1 MRIKVSNFILYIKR
15 LWFVLD
21 KVVEFL
27 FISLMNVIVN
37 GRLDLFLVEIVIVL
51 LMIKSLRMY
60 YGFFENFM

>member
-37 GRLDLFLVEIVIVL
+37 GCLDLFLVEIVIVL
-51 LMIKSLRMY
+51 LMIKSFRMY
-60 YGFFENFM
+60 

>member
-1 MRIKVSNFILYIKR
+1 MGIKVSNFILYIKR

-37 GRLDLFLVEIVIVL
+37 GCLDLFLVEIVIVL
-51 LMIKSLRMY
+51 LMIKGFRMY
-60 YGFFENFM
+60 